1 MLIFQFISLI
11 GYLFIVN
18 IDSSYLI
25 HEFNSKLLSYIFTE
39 FVMITVLQPVFIA
52 FRKSAQKNLYTIFLL
67 FCFYFGVPFVFAEPL
82 QILYHK
88 IKIFE
93 SIWILTTFSLAYIA
107 VLMVISYIIS
117 YRILSN
123 SDFQNK
129 S

>member
-1 MLIFQFISLI
+1 
-11 GYLFIVN
+11 
-18 IDSSYLI
+18 
-25 HEFNSKLLSYIFTE
+25 LSYIFTE

-52 FRKSAQKNLYTIFLL
+52 FRKSTQKNLYTVLLL

-93 SIWILTTFSLAYIA
+93 SIYIMTAVSLAYIV

-117 YRILSN
+117 YKILSN
-123 SDFQNK
+123 NDF
-129 S
+129 